1 MYKEDLLWVW
11 TGWGVSIISTNSGSP
26 PINNIHSQVPEGIL
40 KGVGCGG
47 ILMTTRNCGR
57 CWNTLY
63 MYEEDLLWVWR
74 EWGVS
79 IISTNRHLPPINNIH
94 SSSPNSSYKAGS
106 ASLWPLATVTGAEI
120 HYIYICMKLI
130 CWEVLIIT
138 WHENTYIIFYCWGWV
153 LSLSLSLSPPPPPLS
168 VSLSES
174 IHQLRVVFTWFPPTA
189 YT

>member
-1 MYKEDLLWVW
+1 MTHLLYQQHPLP
-11 TGWGVSIISTNSGSP
+11 GPRGQIS
-26 PINNIHSQVPEGIL
+26 
-40 KGVGCGG
+40 GCGG
-47 ILMTTRNCGR
+47 ILMTGSHGWR

-120 HYIYICMKLI
+120 HYIYMY
-130 CWEVLIIT
+130 EVDLLGGLNHNLTWKHLHNLLLLRLSPESESESESTTTTTISLIIR
-138 WHENTYIIFYCWGWV
+138 E
-153 LSLSLSLSPPPPPLS
+153 
-168 VSLSES
+168 
-174 IHQLRVVFTWFPPTA
+174 
-189 YT
+189 YTSA